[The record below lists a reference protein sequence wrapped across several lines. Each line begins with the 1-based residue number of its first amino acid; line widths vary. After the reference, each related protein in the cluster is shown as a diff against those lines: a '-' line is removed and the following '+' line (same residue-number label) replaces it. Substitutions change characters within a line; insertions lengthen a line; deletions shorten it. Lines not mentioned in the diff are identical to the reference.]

1 MKTEIG
7 IWQIHPTSHS
17 GSKLDLD
24 IRAGDRSRLH
34 ARWRAWSHGAAT
46 HYSSP
51 SSVTAPSRTTL
62 ERIDVTHRSS
72 EPMTH
77 EARVTQSADGTARP
91 ATGIPE
97 ANARIAILVHLGYR
111 ARTGRLRL

>member
-1 MKTEIG
+1 
-7 IWQIHPTSHS
+7 
-17 GSKLDLD
+17 
-24 IRAGDRSRLH
+24 
-34 ARWRAWSHGAAT
+34 
-46 HYSSP
+46 
-51 SSVTAPSRTTL
+51 
-62 ERIDVTHRSS
+62 
-72 EPMTH
+72 MTH